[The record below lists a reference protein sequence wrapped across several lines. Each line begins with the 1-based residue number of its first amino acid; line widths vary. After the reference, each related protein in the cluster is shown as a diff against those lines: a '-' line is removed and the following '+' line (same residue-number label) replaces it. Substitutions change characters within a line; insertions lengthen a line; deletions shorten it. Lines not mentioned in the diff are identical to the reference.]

1 MKNKLI
7 KSKITSNKINKLIYS
22 LNKLHK
28 PALPNKKIQDPVW
41 KGQVFNLEEKTALS
55 SEYNILF

>member
-7 KSKITSNKINKLIYS
+7 KSKITSNKINKLIYN

-28 PALPNKKIQDPVW
+28 PALPNKKTQDPV
-41 KGQVFNLEEKTALS
+41 
-55 SEYNILF
+55 